1 MNKYVLRTTSRFS
14 SVVLQS
20 PLAFLTINCKHYLNA
35 VVSIVTAKS
44 TTFEVNL
51 SYNIALS
58 LTFICDCSNKL
69 QTSANLAIY
78 IALKTEY

>member
-1 MNKYVLRTTSRFS
+1 MNKYVLCNKNTFA

-44 TTFEVNL
+44 TIIAVTL
-51 SYNIALS
+51 SYKIAPS
-58 LTFICDCSNKL
+58 LTVNYNCSN
-69 QTSANLAIY
+69 
-78 IALKTEY
+78 

>member
-1 MNKYVLRTTSRFS
+1 MNKYVLCNKNTFA

-20 PLAFLTINCKHYLNA
+20 LLAFLTINYKHYLNA

-51 SYNIALS
+51 SYNITLS
-58 LTFICDCSNKL
+58 LTFKCDCSNML
-69 QTSANLAIY
+69 QTSANLTIY
-78 IALKTEY
+78 IALKTVY

>member
-1 MNKYVLRTTSRFS
+1 MNKYVLCNKNTFA

-51 SYNIALS
+51 SYNITLS
-58 LTFICDCSNKL
+58 LTVKCDCSNKL
-69 QTSANLAIY
+69 QTCANLTIY
-78 IALKTEY
+78 IALQTVY

>member
-1 MNKYVLRTTSRFS
+1 MNKYVLCNKNTFA

-20 PLAFLTINCKHYLNA
+20 LYAFLTINCKNYLNA

-51 SYNIALS
+51 SYNITLS
-58 LTFICDCSNKL
+58 LTSKCNCSNKL
-69 QTSANLAIY
+69 QTSAKLTIY
-78 IALKTEY
+78 IALQTVY

>member
-1 MNKYVLRTTSRFS
+1 MNKYVLCNKNTFA

-20 PLAFLTINCKHYLNA
+20 LLAFLTINCKHYLNA

-51 SYNIALS
+51 SYNITLS
-58 LTFICDCSNKL
+58 LTFKCDCSNKL
-69 QTSANLAIY
+69 KTCANLTIY
-78 IALKTEY
+78 IALQTVY